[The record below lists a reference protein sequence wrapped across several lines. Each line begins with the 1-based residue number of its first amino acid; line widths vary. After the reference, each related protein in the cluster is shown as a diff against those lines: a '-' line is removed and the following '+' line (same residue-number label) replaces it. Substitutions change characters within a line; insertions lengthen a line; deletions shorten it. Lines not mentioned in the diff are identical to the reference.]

1 MARKD
6 RRIWTII
13 VVPPDSG
20 GTTRHIRLTSRGI
33 SIVLGL
39 IVTVFGGTL
48 TWTGET
54 TSYAALTATQ
64 LAASQQTVMTL
75 LDSVQRLQVLADV
88 ASRLPPRH
96 MVMPIAGRITSGF
109 SGARLHPIL
118 SVLRAHRGV
127 DVAAPSG
134 TPIVAAAAGRVRVVE
149 RRLGYGLTVEVE
161 HSGGVVTRY
170 AHCRTA
176 TVSVGQL
183 VAAGAN
189 IATAGSS
196 GLATGPH
203 LHFEVITGGVSVDP
217 IKFLAASRKSGIE
230 QAGQVGPD
238 GGQ

>member
-1 MARKD
+1 MPRKD
-6 RRIWTII
+6 RRVWTII

-20 GTTRHIRLTSRGI
+20 AATRHIRLTSRGI
-33 SIVLGL
+33 SVGLGL
-39 IVTVFGGTL
+39 IVMLFGGTL

-64 LAASQQTVMTL
+64 LAASQQTVVTL
-75 LDSVQRLQVLADV
+75 LDSVSQLEVLAAR
-88 ASRLPPRH
+88 ASRLPPRD

-118 SVLRAHRGV
+118 SVLRAHKGV

-134 TPIVAAAAGRVRVVE
+134 TPIVAAAAGRVSVVE
-149 RRLGYGLTVEVE
+149 RRLGYGLIVEVE
-161 HSGGVVTRY
+161 HSGGVITRY
-170 AHCRTA
+170 AHCKSTSV
-176 TVSVGQL
+176 TVGQH

-217 IKFLAASRKSGIE
+217 IKFLAASRKIGIE
-230 QAGQVGPD
+230 QAGHIEQ
-238 GGQ
+238 

>member
-6 RRIWTII
+6 RRVWTII

-20 GTTRHIRLTSRGI
+20 GSTRHIRLTSRGI
-33 SIVLGL
+33 SVVLGL
-39 IVTVFGGTL
+39 IVMLFGGTL

-64 LAASQQTVMTL
+64 LAASQQTVVTL
-75 LDSVQRLQVLADV
+75 LDSVQQLEVLAAR
-88 ASRLPPRH
+88 ASRLPPRD

-118 SVLRAHRGV
+118 SVLRAHKGV

-134 TPIVAAAAGRVRVVE
+134 TPIVAAAAGRVSLVE

-161 HSGGVVTRY
+161 HSGGVLTRY
-170 AHCRTA
+170 AHLKSTSV
-176 TVSVGQL
+176 TVGQQ

-203 LHFEVITGGVSVDP
+203 LHFEVINNGVSVDP
-217 IKFLAASRKSGIE
+217 IKFLAASRKMGIE
-230 QAGQVGPD
+230 QAGHIDQ
-238 GGQ
+238 